1 MTNMELIGLI
11 AAVITIVNYFGLR
24 WQKSFQIETVRVD
37 APKIF
42 RIIRLVQSTGVETV
56 WELIRDVSL
65 LAWIVILGYDVALVV
80 ALVVEGNKEIFS
92 SFGFLIILIVI
103 IVFPILSLIDDYRT
117 ELKLR
122 RGEPS
127 KAFKWTEI
135 EIVADYDTLLIRCLQ
150 VLSDIGA
157 RVTHYN
163 AVIGAVVAEL
173 PRNKIVIEIRQLQND
188 HYTVYIASDSKMPSV
203 RVDFGNNQKNVDEC
217 TKRLLGYR

>member
-1 MTNMELIGLI
+1 MTNIELIGLV
-11 AAVITIVNYFGLR
+11 AAVITILNYFGLR
-24 WQKSFQIETVRVD
+24 WQKSFQIETVRND
-37 APKIF
+37 APKLF
-42 RIIRLVQSTGVETV
+42 RIIRFVQSTRAETF
-56 WELIRDVSL
+56 WESLRDVSHFV
-65 LAWIVILGYDVALVV
+65 WIVILGYDVALVT
-80 ALVVEGNKEIFS
+80 ALLVEGNELFGNFS
-92 SFGFLIILIVI
+92 FLIILIVTI
-103 IVFPILSLIDDYRT
+103 GFPISSLIDDYRT

-135 EIVADYDTLLIRCLQ
+135 EIIADYDTLLIRCLQ

-163 AVIGAVVAEL
+163 AVIGAIVAEL

-188 HYTVYIASDSKMPSV
+188 HHTVYIASDSKIPSV
-203 RVDFGNNQKNVDEC
+203 KVDFGSNQKYVDEC